1 MCGKSKAL
9 IDSCKI
15 KMRLGGLGGSI
26 SINETGIK
34 SDTIFYG
41 SKFYAYPGDNDV
53 TAEMMKEKL
62 TKLGTDNL
70 ATMVLQLVENGAE
83 L

>member
-1 MCGKSKAL
+1 
-9 IDSCKI
+9 
-15 KMRLGGLGGSI
+15 MRLGGLGGSI

-62 TKLGTDNL
+62 IKLRGRQSAML
-70 ATMVLQLVENGAE
+70 ILQLAENGAE

>member
-1 MCGKSKAL
+1 MCGKSKAT

-15 KMRLGGLGGSI
+15 KMRLGGYGGSI

-34 SDTIFYG
+34 SDTLFYG
-41 SKFYAYPGDNDV
+41 NTEYSYAGDNHVDKSI
-53 TAEMMKEKL
+53 MKQKL
-62 TKLGTDNL
+62 VSLGADNL
-70 ATMVLQLVENGAE
+70 AILILQLVENGAE